1 MIIRVGLIFKRK
13 KRTRDHLVA
22 LYYLGNEVGEGKGW
36 RGEGKG
42 WRGKGKKEREEGK
55 EELWENRKTRET
67 GSRREEGKR
76 ENRKRGGG
84 EGRGKE
90 NQGEGRKGRKRKL
103 IEKEA
108 KAPSNTNRMATVERN
123 GTKTRV
129 LGRGGES
136 LIPVHNYMKGVT
148 PKRE

>member
-1 MIIRVGLIFKRK
+1 MERK
-13 KRTRDHLVA
+13 
-22 LYYLGNEVGEGKGW
+22 GEEGKG
-36 RGEGKG
+36 GGKG
-42 WRGKGKKEREEGK
+42 RAVGKQKDQRNRKQDGGRKERK
-55 EELWENRKTRET
+55 QKTR
-67 GSRREEGKR
+67 GVRG
-76 ENRKRGGG
+76 RK
-84 EGRGKE
+84 GRGKE

-108 KAPSNTNRMATVERN
+108 KEPSNTNRMAIVERN

-136 LIPVHNYMKGVT
+136 LIPAHNYMKGVT

>member
-1 MIIRVGLIFKRK
+1 MLYIIWEIKW
-13 KRTRDHLVA
+13 
-22 LYYLGNEVGEGKGW
+22 GKG
-36 RGEGKG
+36 RDGEEKGRDGEEKGRRKGRRERKSCGKTERPEKQEAG
-42 WRGKGKKEREEGK
+42 GRKEREK
-55 EELWENRKTRET
+55 TENE
-67 GSRREEGKR
+67 
-76 ENRKRGGG
+76 RGGG
-84 EGRGKE
+84 GKGRGKE

-108 KAPSNTNRMATVERN
+108 KVPSNTNRMATVERN

-136 LIPVHNYMKGVT
+136 LIPAHNYMKGVT